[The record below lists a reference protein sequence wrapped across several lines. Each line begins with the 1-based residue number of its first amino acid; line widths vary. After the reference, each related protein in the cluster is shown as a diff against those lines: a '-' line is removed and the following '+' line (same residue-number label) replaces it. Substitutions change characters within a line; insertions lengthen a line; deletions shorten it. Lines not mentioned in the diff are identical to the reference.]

1 MSLILKHLRQL
12 DGKLG
17 GVGTAFMRHLQ
28 ARQVQIGRVRAALT
42 ELKQVARRKDG
53 EPSDLTT
60 EELTE
65 IDGILRHA
73 ALEKAEMERLSGLY
87 ESAVIRVSA
96 AEQKIEQLTKT
107 LEKMTGTKS
116 DAE

>member
-1 MSLILKHLRQL
+1 
-12 DGKLG
+12 
-17 GVGTAFMRHLQ
+17 MRHLQ
-28 ARQVQIGRVRAALT
+28 ARQVQIGRVRAALA

-60 EELTE
+60 EELTG
-65 IDGILRHA
+65 IDAILRHA
-73 ALEKAEMERLSGLY
+73 ALERAEMERLSELY

-96 AEQKIEQLTKT
+96 AEQKIERLTKT

-116 DAE
+116 DAK

>member
-1 MSLILKHLRQL
+1 MRQ
-12 DGKLG
+12 
-17 GVGTAFMRHLQ
+17 LQ
-28 ARQVQIGRVRAALT
+28 ARQVQIGRVRAALA
-42 ELKQVARRKDG
+42 ELRKAGRQKDD

-73 ALEKAEMERLSGLY
+73 ALERAEMERLSELY

-96 AEQKIEQLTKT
+96 AEQKIERLTKT

-116 DAE
+116 DAK

>member
-1 MSLILKHLRQL
+1 MLKHLRKL
-12 DGKLG
+12 EGKLVV
-17 GVGTAFMRHLQ
+17 VGTAFMRHLQ
-28 ARQVQIGRVRAALT
+28 ARQVQIGRVRAALV
-42 ELKQVARRKDG
+42 ELKKVERRKDD

-60 EELTE
+60 EELTG
-65 IDGILRHA
+65 IDGILRRA

-116 DAE
+116 DAK